1 MSEFHGEYISYRV
14 SKATE
19 SLGDARI
26 LAENKSWNACV
37 NRLYYACYYIVSAL
51 LLKSQLNTQT
61 HSGVK
66 TLFNLHFIKT
76 GKLTVED
83 GRLYSD
89 LMDWRQKGDYGDMFD
104 FDKETVLP
112 LIPLVSSFIKRV
124 EKLLETDNP
133 VI

>member
-1 MSEFHGEYISYRV
+1 MSKFHGEYISYRV

-83 GRLYSD
+83 GRLNSD

-104 FDKETVLP
+104 FDKETFLP
-112 LIPLVSSFIKRV
+112 LIPLVSSFIQRV